1 MMFVMSALGSQPT
14 GCVAIRSVVS
24 EERKLTY
31 LLKWSN
37 LAIHYTV
44 RHIPM
49 NIDFMFSPPILL
61 SLSACI
67 AMLLFYLFNI
77 LISSNLTR
85 PVVCMLGL
93 CFIGVG
99 VFVHI
104 TSLDMLERC
113 RELEAS
119 GNVSANVLSRFE
131 RYYLVFAY
139 MLPFISG
146 SIGTNVISDAL
157 LKHHT
162 YERSFSLLQFI
173 QDLAQIILM
182 PIGLAIGI
190 VGSLFWFIHF
200 SITSVRRL
208 LSSKLPRACRW
219 INLKV
224 LKLSIITRNNFR
236 SVRGSLKEPGPGDT
250 PQ

>member
-1 MMFVMSALGSQPT
+1 MHVAKSA
-14 GCVAIRSVVS
+14 VS
-24 EERKLTY
+24 EEQKLKY

-37 LAIHYTV
+37 LAIHYTI

-67 AMLLFYLFNI
+67 AMLLFCLFNI

-85 PVVCMLGL
+85 PAVCMLGL

-99 VFVHI
+99 VFAHI
-104 TSLDMLERC
+104 TSLDMLDRC

-119 GNVSANVLSRFE
+119 GHVSANVLARFE

-139 MLPFISG
+139 MFPFISG

-162 YERSFSLLQFI
+162 YERSFSFFQFI
-173 QDLAQIILM
+173 QDLAKIILM
-182 PIGLAIGI
+182 PIGLAMGI
-190 VGSLFWFIHF
+190 VGSLLWFIYF
-200 SITSVRRL
+200 STTSIRRL

-219 INLKV
+219 ITLKF
-224 LKLSIITRNNFR
+224 LKLSIISRNNFR
-236 SVRGSLKEPGPGDT
+236 SVRGSQKEPGPDGS
-250 PQ
+250 PK

>member
-1 MMFVMSALGSQPT
+1 
-14 GCVAIRSVVS
+14 
-24 EERKLTY
+24 
-31 LLKWSN
+31 
-37 LAIHYTV
+37 
-44 RHIPM
+44 M

-67 AMLLFYLFNI
+67 AMLLFCLFNI

-146 SIGTNVISDAL
+146 SIGTNVISYAL

-182 PIGLAIGI
+182 PIGLALGI

-236 SVRGSLKEPGPGDT
+236 SVRGSLKEPDPGDT